1 MLNKDQYNQEEY
13 NDYYQQESKGAEI
26 KGNASEESNG
36 KGGIFALLALVL
48 LGVGGYFGYTK
59 FMGTPTENTT
69 PTTEVKKEEV
79 KKEEVKPVEVAKP
92 AQSIQVEE
100 KVETIDLSELREA
113 VETPTPQ
120 ETNTE
125 APKVQ
130 SVEESV
136 KEAVET
142 NQQMSPKEIAKV
154 VQMVMSQ
161 INDKKDET
169 TNPSDN
175 AENKE
180 DDALMSALSG
190 TDVDSVNEDAQLE
203 NALNQMDETQ
213 ETTTI
218 NKSTTAVNTY
228 NKVNVQDTAGD
239 DELSKLSGQ
248 ISELIAE
255 KKTTTVVS
263 TSSQSE
269 KTYTEGLKKE
279 VVTRKNEMRIIIVK
293 KGDTLGKIAKRAYG
307 NVMEFKK
314 IYQANPDILNR
325 PDRIYIGQK
334 LRIPE

>member
-1 MLNKDQYNQEEY
+1 M
-13 NDYYQQESKGAEI
+13 
-26 KGNASEESNG
+26 
-36 KGGIFALLALVL
+36 
-48 LGVGGYFGYTK
+48 
-59 FMGTPTENTT
+59 
-69 PTTEVKKEEV
+69 
-79 KKEEVKPVEVAKP
+79 
-92 AQSIQVEE
+92 
-100 KVETIDLSELREA
+100 ETIDLSELREA